1 MFYLVHVLLSL
12 VVNLDV
18 HLLKL
23 IISRKFKEWQT
34 TRKFEEWQTVLFR

>member
-18 HLLKL
+18 HL
-23 IISRKFKEWQT
+23 FKVNY
-34 TRKFEEWQTVLFR
+34 F